1 LRFFLSSVPKN
12 LAVMRFFIF
21 HVPKIADLLSNS
33 GSSDAH
39 TARLSQKNP
48 RGSFEPGGFHM

>member
-1 LRFFLSSVPKN
+1 VPMKLCVFFLSSVPKN

-33 GSSDAH
+33 GVPWPSQADAV
-39 TARLSQKNP
+39 ALVR
-48 RGSFEPGGFHM
+48 